1 MKKKS
6 ILKREDKGKDRAS
19 PAGSLSLS
27 GELEPRLT
35 AMREINGF
43 FFGTAGGVSI
53 QVRFWRFIYETL
65 LATKTADGGLE
76 ARDGCAKKG
85 SCLREM
91 IREGT
96 GQAPRP
102 L

>member
-43 FFGTAGGVSI
+43 FWELQEGFRFKYAFGVS
-53 QVRFWRFIYETL
+53 F
-65 LATKTADGGLE
+65 TKL
-76 ARDGCAKKG
+76 
-85 SCLREM
+85 CLRLKRLM
-91 IREGT
+91 
-96 GQAPRP
+96 AV
-102 L
+102 